1 MCVSSVLGRGV
12 RVATSTAHALEPAS
26 LILVREDKE
35 VVFFCP
41 LLDMSSIHAGD
52 RDFAWGSELD
62 SALELD
68 ASDDDVAGLGD
79 DGDVHEDKGDE
90 SSVAQWPARG

>member
-12 RVATSTAHALEPAS
+12 RVATSTAHTLEPAS
-26 LILVREDKE
+26 LIIVCQDKE
-35 VVFFCP
+35 VFLFLP

-52 RDFAWGSELD
+52 HDFAWGSELN

-68 ASDDDVAGLGD
+68 GSDDDVAGLGD